1 MTDLKDRMGALR
13 NDDKK
18 STRDKRSS
26 SRKKGWLA
34 SPFSDILQEEE
45 MAVINT
51 FHGGEATFVSTR
63 GTMTSI
69 EYIAAP
75 ADMLARLRL
84 CRALV
89 RTGTRLQL
97 VRRTQ
102 RHDHSLVIAVFLKRS
117 VERKSK
123 R

>member
-1 MTDLKDRMGALR
+1 
-13 NDDKK
+13 
-18 STRDKRSS
+18 
-26 SRKKGWLA
+26 
-34 SPFSDILQEEE
+34 

-63 GTMTSI
+63 GIMTSI

-84 CRALV
+84 CRELV
-89 RTGTRLQL
+89 RIGIKLQQ
-97 VRRTQ
+97 VGSTQ
-102 RHDHSLVIAVFLKRS
+102 SHDHSPVIAVFLKRS

>member
-1 MTDLKDRMGALR
+1 MIPLH
-13 NDDKK
+13 
-18 STRDKRSS
+18 
-26 SRKKGWLA
+26 
-34 SPFSDILQEEE
+34 
-45 MAVINT
+45 VINT

-75 ADMLARLRL
+75 GDMLARLRL

-89 RTGTRLQL
+89 RTGIRLQL
-97 VRRTQ
+97 VRSTQ

-117 VERKSK
+117 VERKKK